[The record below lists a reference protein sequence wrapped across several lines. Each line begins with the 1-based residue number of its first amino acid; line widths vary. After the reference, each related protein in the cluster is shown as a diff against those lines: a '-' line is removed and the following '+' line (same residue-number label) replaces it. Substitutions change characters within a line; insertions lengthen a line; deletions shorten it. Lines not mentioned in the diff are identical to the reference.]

1 MGRHETGRLHRLHR
15 IEGAEPC
22 VEIVDERN
30 PVLGEHRAARDAV
43 SQKHRAVRR
52 AESGHVERMAG
63 QRNRLELPRKCRV
76 AECRNVARLRQ
87 QEFVPQLRGR
97 TASVQE
103 RRLEERVA
111 RERPLDPGSKNAAAG
126 AFLQKPVSADMVR
139 VRMGVDDR
147 PQTPPFSFQNPERP
161 FAGVPVVAAV
171 DQADVRPVQ
180 QADADLRRT
189 IDIPAAFSGANQ
201 FIHRA
206 FPPVFHQYTPA
217 APEKQGTRLAPEPQ
231 RAYIEP

>member
-1 MGRHETGRLHRLHR
+1 MNGIRYLASTAPLETQSARNTVPSG
-15 IEGAEPC
+15 
-22 VEIVDERN
+22 VRN
-30 PVLGEHRAARDAV
+30 PVMSNEWPGSGTGSSSRGNAGSPNVETSLGCASRNLFRSSAGGQPPYRNDG
-43 SQKHRAVRR
+43 SR
-52 AESGHVERMAG
+52 SGS
-63 QRNRLELPRKCRV
+63 RV
-76 AECRNVARLRQ
+76 NA
-87 QEFVPQLRGR
+87 
-97 TASVQE
+97 
-103 RRLEERVA
+103 
-111 RERPLDPGSKNAAAG
+111 PLDPGSKDAAAG
-126 AFLQKPVSADMVR
+126 AFLQKPVPADMVR

-147 PQTPPFSFQNPERP
+147 PQTPPFSFQSPERP

-217 APEKQGTRLAPEPQ
+217 TPEKQGTRLAPEPQ